1 MCESQASLIAIA
13 KAPSNDLLR
22 AGTMPCA
29 TKVQDMRRRE
39 FLGVLACAAAAWP
52 LGARAQKLKVPVIG
66 YLHFATPDYEPAAAS
81 FFKGLAETGYI
92 EGKDF
97 SVTYRWAE
105 GYYDRLPGMASELVG
120 LNVDLIAAFG
130 PPPAKAAKTATSTI
144 PIVFEVGN
152 DAVEAGLV
160 ASLARPGGNATGLN
174 ILFTQLTAKRLELL
188 CELLPGA
195 KNVTLLINP
204 KSPTAE
210 PSIRDAQ
217 TGARSKGVQLSIL
230 NASTDREIEAAFSEF
245 GKLQADGLVVAADPF
260 FDTRRQQLA
269 SAAARHKV
277 PTIYFEPEF
286 STVGGLISYGSRLS
300 LVYRQMGIYAARILK
315 GEKPADLPVE
325 QPTKFELAINL
336 KTARALGIEVPPK
349 LLFTADEVIE

>member
-1 MCESQASLIAIA
+1 MQ
-13 KAPSNDLLR
+13 
-22 AGTMPCA
+22 
-29 TKVQDMRRRE
+29 RRR
-39 FLGVLACAAAAWP
+39 FIVLLGGAATWP
-52 LGARAQKLKVPVIG
+52 LAAHAQQPKVPMIG

-81 FFKGLAETGYI
+81 FFEGLAETGYI
-92 EGKDF
+92 EKKDF
-97 SVTYRWAE
+97 SVAYRWAE
-105 GYYDRLPGMASELVG
+105 GRYDRLPEMASELVG

-130 PPPAKAAKTATSTI
+130 PPPAKAAQAATSKT

-204 KSPTAE
+204 KSPTAG

-217 TGARSKGVQLSIL
+217 AGAHAKGIQLSLL
-230 NASTDREIEAAFSEF
+230 NASIDSEIEIAFSEF
-245 GKLQADGLVVAADPF
+245 GKLQADGLIVSADPF

-269 SAAARHKV
+269 AAAARHKV

-286 STVGGLISYGSRLS
+286 STVGGLISYGPRLS
-300 LVYRQMGIYAARILK
+300 FVYRQMGIYAGRILK

-336 KTARALGIEVPPK
+336 KTAKALGIEVPPK
-349 LLFTADEVIE
+349 LLFTADEVIEAE